1 MTLSL
6 NTVIK
11 ELHALA
17 CSMAFNNSAVYPY
30 AGGLV
35 PMVIFFSSTY
45 LLKLCAETYLL
56 TWSTHG
62 LISNM
67 SGICSKR
74 TKKLSLG
81 LSDTQI
87 RPDEHNIVAY
97 LVSDLISLDIGTIDT
112 ASNGLIGNLDRVM

>member
-6 NTVIK
+6 NAVIK

-17 CSMAFNNSAVYPY
+17 CSEAFNNSAVYSY
-30 AGGLV
+30 TAGLV
-35 PMVIFFSSTY
+35 PMVIFFLPLTY
-45 LLKLCAETYLL
+45 LNCAQTHTR

-62 LISNM
+62 LRSKK
-67 SGICSKR
+67 SGISSKR

-81 LSDTQI
+81 LYDTQI
-87 RPDEHNIVAY
+87 RADEHDIVAY
-97 LVSDLISLDIGTIDT
+97 PVSDLISLDIGTVDT